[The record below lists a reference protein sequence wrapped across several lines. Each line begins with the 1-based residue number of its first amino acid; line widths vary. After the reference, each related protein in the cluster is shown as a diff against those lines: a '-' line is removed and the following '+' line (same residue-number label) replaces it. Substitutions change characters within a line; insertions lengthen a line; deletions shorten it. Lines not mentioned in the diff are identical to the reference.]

1 MDEKNLDVVGYWTE
15 IKLNILEEYS
25 SAYSKIMRK
34 QSSIRHFSYIDAFAG
49 AGTHLSKATGEKIE
63 GSPTLALQK
72 DFSHYHFID
81 LDETRIDL
89 LKRLA
94 KGRSNVSIH
103 LGDCNQLLLGK
114 IFPLC
119 KYEDFRRA
127 LCLLDPYGLNPKW
140 EVVQTAGQMK
150 SIEIFLNFMI
160 MDANMN
166 VFWKNPDKV
175 PAAQVERMNA
185 FWGDD
190 SWRKIGYKKQRGLF
204 GDMEEKSSNEEIADA
219 YKQRLLKNAGFKFVP
234 NPIPMRN
241 SKGAVIYYLYFA
253 SHNEI
258 GNKIALDIFKKY
270 SNRGVLHGR

>member
-15 IKLNILEEYS
+15 IKLNILEEYA

-49 AGTHLSKATGEKIE
+49 AGTHLSKSTGEEIE
-63 GSPTLALQK
+63 GSPRRALQY

-81 LDETRIDL
+81 LDETRIGL
-89 LKRLA
+89 LNQLA
-94 KGRSNVSIH
+94 KDKTNVSIH
-103 LGDCNQLLLGK
+103 SGDCNQLLLEK
-114 IFPLC
+114 IFPSC

-150 SIEIFLNFMI
+150 SIEIFINFMI

-166 VFWKNPDKV
+166 VLWKDLDKV
-175 PAAQVERMNA
+175 SPAQVERMNA

-190 SWRKIGYKKQRGLF
+190 SWLKIVYKKERGLF
-204 GDMEEKSSNEEIADA
+204 GDIEKKSPNEEIADA
-219 YKQRLLKNAGFKFVP
+219 YKQRLLKKAGFKFVP
-234 NPIPMRN
+234 DPMPMRN

-253 SHNEI
+253 SHNKT
-258 GNKIALDIFKKY
+258 GNKIAIDIFKKY
-270 SNRGVLHGR
+270 SNRGAIHGR